1 MRSVTTREHRII
13 KNSACVKAMENNSCV
28 LNKENKKLLYQDS
41 EKEHRYTGLMNI
53 ADCYDYWYV
62 FFDFKIK
69 AYKKGGK
76 LQ

>member
-1 MRSVTTREHRII
+1 MRAVTNREHRII
-13 KNSACVKAMENNSCV
+13 KRSACEKAMENNSCV
-28 LNKENKKLLYQDS
+28 LNKEQKKILYKDS
-41 EKEHRYTGLMNI
+41 EKEHRYTELMCI